1 VRCHHFR
8 SRPARLCVL
17 YRAAS
22 LRMPLEVVSGS
33 PGSSFAT
40 YRPVPPFGVVAESAV
55 QSRGLEARWSV
66 TVPTGYP
73 GCPISPVQ
81 RASPP
86 TRAPHAHP
94 APPRWREVR
103 LGDDPGHGPC
113 IRNGLGRPPFGLLI
127 AMTSPTKCWHGR
139 SWFLRRPASAIP
151 SDCARTCCMKPARR
165 RRKCDGRANRAGG
178 DGENLWERASPVR
191 RACVSILRSSRQ

>member
-1 VRCHHFR
+1 
-8 SRPARLCVL
+8 
-17 YRAAS
+17 
-22 LRMPLEVVSGS
+22 LRMPVEVVSGS

-86 TRAPHAHP
+86 
-94 APPRWREVR
+94 
-103 LGDDPGHGPC
+103 
-113 IRNGLGRPPFGLLI
+113 LGRPMPIRLHL
-127 AMTSPTKCWHGR
+127 
-139 SWFLRRPASAIP
+139 
-151 SDCARTCCMKPARR
+151 
-165 RRKCDGRANRAGG
+165 
-178 DGENLWERASPVR
+178 DGEKFDSETIRVMGLAFEMALVALRLADRHDLANEVLARKIMDLAKAGERDPERLCEGVLHES
-191 RACVSILRSSRQ
+191 RAPPPQV